1 MSIGYADEEGEGEG
15 EGEGAAGSSSSS
27 SLPAP
32 PRVRAS
38 KVVEIPSY
46 MHPSSSSHGTGLPR
60 EAPAPTA
67 STSSAFTAP
76 LAAHPGPL
84 AHPSL
89 VRSEQPRYL
98 SDDREA
104 LLVHRELEFAAAEF
118 KCISES
124 QVSGGRVCLC
134 IRLTD
139 WLAY

>member
-1 MSIGYADEEGEGEG
+1 MSIGYADEEGEG

-76 LAAHPGPL
+76 LAAHPFL
-84 AHPSL
+84 A
-89 VRSEQPRYL
+89 RSEQPRYL

-118 KCISES
+118 KRISEA

-134 IRLTD
+134 IRLTG